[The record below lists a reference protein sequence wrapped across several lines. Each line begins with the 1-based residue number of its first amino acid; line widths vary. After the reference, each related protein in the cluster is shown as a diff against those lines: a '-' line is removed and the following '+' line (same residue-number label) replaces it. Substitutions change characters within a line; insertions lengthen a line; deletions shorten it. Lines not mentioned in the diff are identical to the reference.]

1 MFEVSVAQIYAWIAQ
16 YFFPFCRI
24 GAFFMLL
31 PILSTQL
38 VPQRIRLG
46 FALAVTLLLAPLMP
60 PMPQVELL
68 SVPSFFIIAQQIL
81 VGLVLGF
88 VMQLLFQIFV
98 VGGQAVAMQN
108 GLGFATLVDPVNGVS
123 VASISQAYLMTVN
136 LLFFAFNGH
145 LAVMRLLTDSFQWL
159 PVSSEGILLENYYEL
174 VKLGGWMFTGA
185 LMVALPSTISLLVV
199 NLTFGVIARVAP
211 QMNIIAIGFPFTMV
225 MGLIII
231 WLTLSNLLPQYESLS
246 AEAFEFMSG
255 MVRR

>member
-46 FALAVTLLLAPLMP
+46 LALAVTLVLAPMMP

-68 SVPSFFIIAQQIL
+68 SIPAFIIIAQQIL
-81 VGLVLGF
+81 IGVVMGF
-88 VMQLLFQIFV
+88 VMQLLFQVFV
-98 VGGQAVAMQN
+98 VGGQTVAMQN
-108 GLGFATLVDPVNGVS
+108 GLGFATLVDPVNGVN
-123 VASISQAYLMTVN
+123 VASVGQAYLMTVN

-145 LAVMRLLTDSFQWL
+145 LAVMHLLAGSFVWL
-159 PVSSEGILLENYYEL
+159 PVSSDGILLQNYYEL
-174 VKLGGWMFTGA
+174 VGLGSWMFKGA
-185 LMVALPSTISLLVV
+185 LMVALPCTISLLVV

-231 WLTLSNLLPQYESLS
+231 WLTLSNLLPQYENLS
-246 AEAFEFMSG
+246 AEAFEFMSE